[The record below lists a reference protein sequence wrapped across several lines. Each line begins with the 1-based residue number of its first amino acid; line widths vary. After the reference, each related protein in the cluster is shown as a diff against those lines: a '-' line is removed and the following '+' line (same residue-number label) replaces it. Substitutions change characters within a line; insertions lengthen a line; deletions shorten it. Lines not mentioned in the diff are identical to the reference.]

1 MQTLSNV
8 SPFKWGVLAF
18 EGTIW
23 RGMSMQELMLPF
35 AVLIGFAI
43 VGFAIGALGIRR
55 VMDGEK

>member
-1 MQTLSNV
+1 
-8 SPFKWGVLAF
+8 
-18 EGTIW
+18 
-23 RGMSMQELMLPF
+23 MLPF